1 MFYLKKILLKLRA
14 FIRNIINRYIEHD
27 LSQLGGQVAFFAILS
42 LLPFIVYINTL
53 ITSFNFT
60 REDIMNLLQPAVP
73 AYIADIISSYI
84 SYISTQNQY
93 GILSI
98 GIITTIYSASKMIRS
113 VEKSINRAYGI
124 DRRRGFIRSVI
135 ISMVFIVCIGI
146 IILATLYFIVV
157 GASLAHTIFAILHLP
172 MTILDNLKDVKWLVF
187 IAALFFTVSAL
198 YYIMPYKKISYKSTL
213 PGTVFSISAFGLLS
227 EGYTLY
233 IKYGIGRSFI
243 YGSLGA
249 VFLVFVW
256 LYIVAIVLILG
267 AEINSALDN
276 EK

>member
-1 MFYLKKILLKLRA
+1 MKKILLKLRA
-14 FIRNIINRYIEHD
+14 FIRDIINRYIEHD

-60 REDIMNLLQPAVP
+60 SDDIMNLLQPAVP

-124 DRRRGFIRSVI
+124 DRRRGFIRSVV

-146 IILATLYFIVV
+146 ITLATLYFIVI
-157 GASLAHTIFAILHLP
+157 GASLAHTIFTILHLP
-172 MTILDNLKDVKWLVF
+172 MTILDSMKDVKWLVF
-187 IAALFFTVSAL
+187 IAALFFTISAM

-213 PGTVFSISAFGLLS
+213 PGTAFSIAAFGLLS

>member
-60 REDIMNLLQPAVP
+60 RDDIMNLLQPAVP

-146 IILATLYFIVV
+146 ITLATLYFIVV

-198 YYIMPYKKISYKSTL
+198 YYVMPYKKISYKSTL
-213 PGTVFSISAFGLLS
+213 PGTAFSIAAFGLLS

>member
-1 MFYLKKILLKLRA
+1 MKKILLKPRT
-14 FIRNIINRYIEHD
+14 FIRSIINRYIEHD

-42 LLPFIVYINTL
+42 VLPFIIYINTL

-60 REDIMNLLQPAVP
+60 RDDIMNLLIPAVP
-73 AYIADIISSYI
+73 SYVADLVSTYVG
-84 SYISTQNQY
+84 YISTQNRS
-93 GILSI
+93 GILSV
-98 GIITTIYSASKMIRS
+98 GIVTTIYSASKMIRS

-124 DRRRGFIRSVI
+124 AERRGFIRSVI

-157 GASLAHTIFAILHLP
+157 GASIAHTIFNIFHLP
-172 MTILDNLKDVKWLVF
+172 MSILDKLKNFKWVVF
-187 IAALFFTVSAL
+187 VASLFFTVSAL
-198 YYIMPYKKISYKSTL
+198 YYIMPYKKIKYRNTL
-213 PGTVFSISAFGLLS
+213 PGTAFSIAAFGLLS

-233 IKYGIGRSFI
+233 IKYGLGHSSI

-256 LYIVAIVLILG
+256 IYLVAVVLILG
-267 AEINSALDN
+267 AEINSALDT
-276 EK
+276 KK

>member
-1 MFYLKKILLKLRA
+1 MKEILLKLRL
-14 FIRNIINRYIEHD
+14 FVRKIINRYIEHD

-42 LLPFIVYINTL
+42 LLPFVIYINTL

-60 REDIMNLLQPAVP
+60 REDIMNLLQPTVP
-73 AYIADIISSYI
+73 AYVADMISSYV
-84 SYISTQNQY
+84 SYISTQNKY
-93 GILSI
+93 GILSA

-124 DRRRGFIRSVI
+124 AQRRGFIRSVI
-135 ISMVFIVCIGI
+135 ISMVFIVCIGV
-146 IILATLYFIVV
+146 IILATLYFIMI
-157 GASLAHTIFAILHLP
+157 GASVAHTIFNILHLP
-172 MTILDNLKDVKWLVF
+172 MSILDNLKDIKWSVF
-187 IAALFFTVSAL
+187 VAALFFTVSAL
-198 YYIMPYKKISYKSTL
+198 YYIMPYRKISYKSTL
-213 PGTVFSISAFGLLS
+213 PGTVFSIAAFGLLS

-267 AEINSALDN
+267 AEINSALDS
-276 EK
+276 EKK